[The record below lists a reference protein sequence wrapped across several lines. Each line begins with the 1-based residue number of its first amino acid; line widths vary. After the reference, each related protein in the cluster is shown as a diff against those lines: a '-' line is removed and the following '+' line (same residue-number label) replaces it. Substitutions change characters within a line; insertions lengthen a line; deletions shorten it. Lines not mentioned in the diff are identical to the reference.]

1 MIALQAISSG
11 WTYDNRFL
19 LAQKPLEGEVRQ
31 NAGAKNNGL
40 SGSAAQSS
48 PKSLKGKV
56 DANGLLPGHV
66 GKAVIPTNIKLTK
79 EEYKEALQ
87 QYSADLTDLVSS
99 AAQYTAAVKQYDATV
114 GACDENNKQYA
125 AQVKNQQL
133 NIQAVQ
139 IPTVPINLKQFDVPP
154 QIPPPRVCCA
164 NCLIT
169 GRCGHLGTG
178 GPSQGSVT
186 AGMNAAR
193 IDAMRIN
200 ESSAGL
206 NKSQQQLKV
215 AEAEQGFAAQKAN
228 QEAALEAKMQ
238 KLADMF
244 GQLQEK
250 YNIVKI
256 EKDTLTGKVTI
267 KK

>member
-1 MIALQAISSG
+1 MIVVQTISFG
-11 WTYDNRFL
+11 WAYDRCSV
-19 LAQKPLEGEVRQ
+19 LAQNLQGEVQ
-31 NAGAKNNGL
+31 QTSGASKNNSL
-40 SGSAAQSS
+40 KGSAAQKSGN
-48 PKSLKGKV
+48 SLKGKV
-56 DANGLLPGHV
+56 NANGLLPGHV
-66 GKAVIPTNIKLTK
+66 GTGVVPTNIKLTR
-79 EEYKEALQ
+79 EEYKAAVE
-87 QYSADLTDLVSS
+87 QYSADVKDLVSS
-99 AAQYTAAVKQYDATV
+99 AAQYTAATKAYNMEV

-133 NIQAVQ
+133 NIQAIQ
-139 IPTVPINLKQFDVPP
+139 IPTIPIKITDVPP

-169 GRCGHLGTG
+169 GRCGHLGTA
-178 GPSQGSVT
+178 GPKPGANKASNSS
-186 AGMNAAR
+186 R
-193 IDAMRIN
+193 IDAMR
-200 ESSAGL
+200 ETDSQAGL
-206 NKSQQQLKV
+206 SKTTQQLKV
-215 AEAEQGFAAQKAN
+215 AEAEQGFAQQKAT